1 METSRLYDQLQT
13 LLGQSIPVVDKRHL
27 QTLIWMVIGLICR
40 ECISLTKWGVYVKTR
55 AVFAQSHQRRFSRWL
70 QNPRLNV
77 HRLYSDLIKA
87 ALAGWELT
95 SITLIEDTTM
105 LWDEY
110 CLIRLSIQYRGRAI
124 PLVWRVMKHRS
135 SSVEFAAYQSM
146 LKRAT
151 RLIPEGVSVR
161 FLADRGFADT
171 ELMRYLR
178 DELHWNFR
186 IRVKSNSWIHR
197 PGRGWIQLN
206 QYHLEL
212 GEVVLLQGVS
222 LTKTHPVE
230 AMNLALAKDTLS
242 RQVWMVVSDQP
253 TTLQTLRE
261 YSERFQ
267 IEEELLDE
275 KSNGFQLERSQ
286 IRSIPALSRLCFVM
300 AVATLLLTTQGQQV
314 VEEGKRRWVDA
325 HWQRGNSYLRIGWNW
340 VKGVLHQGWQLF
352 QTISLSSTPDPE
364 PAFASDN
371 QLQKQLEREFTIRS
385 HRFAS

>member
-1 METSRLYDQLQT
+1 MKTSRLYNQLQT
-13 LLGQSIPVVDKRHL
+13 LLGQSIPVADKRHL
-27 QTLIWMVIGLICR
+27 QTLIWMVIGLICS

-70 QNPRLNV
+70 HNPRINV
-77 HRLYSDLIKA
+77 HRLYSYLIRA
-87 ALAGWELT
+87 ALSDWELT

-110 CLIRLSIQYRGRAI
+110 CLIRLSIAYRGRAI
-124 PLVWRVMKHRS
+124 PLVWRLMKHRS
-135 SSVEFAAYQSM
+135 SSVEFAAYQAM

-151 RLIPEGVSVR
+151 RLIPEGISVR

-171 ELMRYLR
+171 ELMHYLR

-197 PGRGWIQLN
+197 PGRGWIQLE

-222 LTKTHPVE
+222 LTKTLSLE
-230 AMNLALAKDTLS
+230 NLNLALARDCVS
-242 RQVWMVVSDQP
+242 RQVWMVVSDEP
-253 TTLQTLRE
+253 TTLQTLRQ

-300 AVATLLLTTQGQQV
+300 AVATLLLTIQGQQV
-314 VEEGKRRWVDA
+314 VREGKRRWVDA

-340 VKGVLHQGWQLF
+340 VKGVLFQGWQLF
-352 QTISLSSTPDPE
+352 QTISLSSSIDPE
-364 PAFASDN
+364 PAYASDK
-371 QLQKQLEREFTIRS
+371 QRQKQLEREFTIRS